1 MDFLNSLSLVGASEE
16 ITAVSRLILPALAL
30 VIVIR
35 CAVSMLTGRGESEIW
50 GYIALPNG
58 AKCELVNWENIVGRG
73 RSSDVTLGY
82 KSVSRTHAALTRDDM
97 GHWSVMDLGSKG
109 GTRVRGREID
119 EPTALRSGDSVEFG
133 GVSCTFVA
141 STAKDE
147 RDRAKLRQRPG
158 VRIRPGITLMML
170 TLFTL
175 ILGVQHTAA
184 AGEEL
189 NVMVPVTFL
198 ALVAVFWGC
207 YLITRALD
215 RTGFELEILAF
226 FLVSVGFSVCA
237 GSDPEALF
245 KELMCL
251 AAGLVLYFVIGWYLR
266 DLNRARRMRT
276 PMAAVG
282 LGLLIVNL
290 LTAKSIFGAKN
301 WLSIA
306 GISFQ
311 PSEFVK
317 ICFIFTGAA
326 TLDRLFARRNLIA
339 FVGFAAASVGCLA
352 AMSDFGT
359 AAVFFVTYIIIAFMR
374 SGSFATVFLSVAGTG
389 LGAFIVMTA
398 RPYVMRRFATWGHA
412 WDFPQAGGFQQTR
425 TMAGAASGGLFGL
438 GGGRGWLHRVFAADT
453 DMVFGVVCEELG
465 LIMGILTVAAILIIA
480 VFAIR
485 SAGSARS
492 SFYAIAASAA
502 VTVMLTQLILNVFG
516 SLDIL
521 PFTGVTF
528 PLVSKGGSSL
538 IATFG
543 LLAFV
548 KAADTRQNASF
559 AIRAGRK
566 RERRRPDR
574 EEAERE

>member
-1 MDFLNSLSLVGASEE
+1 MEFLDGLSLAGASGE
-16 ITAVSRLILPALAL
+16 ITAATRFILPALAL
-30 VIVIR
+30 IIVIR
-35 CAVSMLTGRGESEIW
+35 CAVSMLSGKRESEVW

-58 AKCELVNWENIVGRG
+58 ARWELLNWENIVGRTK
-73 RSSDVTLGY
+73 SSDVVLNY

-97 GHWSVMDLGSKG
+97 GRWSVMDLGSKG
-109 GTRVRGREID
+109 GTRVRGREI
-119 EPTALRSGDSVEFG
+119 EGPTAIRSGDSVEFG
-133 GVSCTFVA
+133 GVECTFVA
-141 STAKDE
+141 STVRDEKDMAKA
-147 RDRAKLRQRPG
+147 RLRPG
-158 VRIRPGITLMML
+158 LRIRPAATMLLL

-175 ILGVQHTAA
+175 TLGVQHTAA

-198 ALVAVFWGC
+198 AIAAIFWGC
-207 YLITRALD
+207 YLITRALN
-215 RTGFELEILAF
+215 RSGFELEILAF
-226 FLVSVGFSVCA
+226 LLVSVGFSVCA
-237 GSDPEALF
+237 VSDPGDLF
-245 KELMCL
+245 KELVCL
-251 AAGLVLYFVIGWYLR
+251 AAGLALYFIIGWYLR
-266 DLNRARRMRT
+266 DLKRAKLMRT
-276 PMAAVG
+276 PMAVAG
-282 LGLLIVNL
+282 IGLLLVNL

-301 WLSIA
+301 WLNIA

-359 AAVFFVTYIIIAFMR
+359 AAVFFVTYIVIAFMR

-398 RPYVMRRFATWGHA
+398 RPYVMKRFATWGHA
-412 WDFPQAGGFQQTR
+412 WDAPQAGGFQQTR

-438 GGGRGWLHRVFAADT
+438 GGGKGWLHKVFAADT

-480 VFAIR
+480 VFAVR

-502 VTVMLTQLILNVFG
+502 VTVMLTQMILNVFG

-538 IATFG
+538 MATFG

-548 KAADTRQNASF
+548 KASDTRQNASF

-566 RERRRPDR
+566 RERRRARD
-574 EEAERE
+574 EEAEEE